1 VIRVRGMLG
10 APYWALMCLLAAGRF
25 LFRWACFV
33 LFIGSFAALAD
44 QIGESLSHFEPRDMI
59 AIAFLAVLFFT
70 ASAAWWTT
78 LRNLRSERIW
88 VMAVSLVY
96 FLTVAVFVVWEP
108 TIFDAFKS
116 SLSYLLTG
124 VLGLVVY
131 LPPYRLQLSANVSSY
146 RLNSPDQKLR
156 ELHV

>member
-1 VIRVRGMLG
+1 MLG

-25 LFRWACFV
+25 LFCWAYCIIAIFHLGSLWPEIRGLSTHFV
-33 LFIGSFAALAD
+33 L
-44 QIGESLSHFEPRDMI
+44 RDI
-59 AIAFLAVLFFT
+59 VEVVFFT
-70 ASAAWWTT
+70 VTVFTSTAAWWTT

-96 FLTVAVFVVWEP
+96 FLTVAVFVVWKP